1 MEIFKYMRERA
12 KEGMDYVHSI
22 DYFLKKM
29 IDPGEDYPADEKPML
44 KIDDFK
50 QIFQIAKFDVLTA
63 ESDYTLDMLLFLRIL
78 KNTAYFIID
87 DESVSNLWNLS
98 NSILNEFV
106 ADTKAELSA
115 RVTIALEVFSSL
127 SKYLSDP
134 ASVTLSSALV
144 LRLLATS

>member
-22 DYFLKKM
+22 DHFLKKM
-29 IDPGEDYPADEKPML
+29 IDPGEGYPADEKPVL

-50 QIFQIAKFDVLTA
+50 QIFQISKFDVLTA
-63 ESDYTLDMLLFLRIL
+63 ESEYTLDMLLFLRIL

-87 DESVSNLWNLS
+87 DESVSKLWNMS

-106 ADTKAELSA
+106 ADTKAGLSP

-134 ASVTLSSALV
+134 ASVALSSALV

>member
-1 MEIFKYMRERA
+1 M
-12 KEGMDYVHSI
+12 
-22 DYFLKKM
+22 
-29 IDPGEDYPADEKPML
+29 
-44 KIDDFK
+44 
-50 QIFQIAKFDVLTA
+50 LTA

-87 DESVSNLWNLS
+87 DESVSSLWNLS

>member
-1 MEIFKYMRERA
+1 
-12 KEGMDYVHSI
+12 
-22 DYFLKKM
+22 M
-29 IDPGEDYPADEKPML
+29 IDPGEEYPADEKPML

-63 ESDYTLDMLLFLRIL
+63 ESEYTLDMLLFLRIL

-87 DESVSNLWNLS
+87 DESVSSLWNLS

-106 ADTKAELSA
+106 ADAKAELSP

-134 ASVTLSSALV
+134 ASVVLSSALV
-144 LRLLATS
+144 LRILATS

>member
-1 MEIFKYMRERA
+1 
-12 KEGMDYVHSI
+12 
-22 DYFLKKM
+22 M
-29 IDPGEDYPADEKPML
+29 IDPGEEYPADEKPML

-63 ESDYTLDMLLFLRIL
+63 ESEYTLDMLLFLRIL

-87 DESVSNLWNLS
+87 DESVSSLWNLS

-106 ADTKAELSA
+106 ADAKAELSP

-134 ASVTLSSALV
+134 GSVILSSALV
-144 LRLLATS
+144 LRILATS

>member
-1 MEIFKYMRERA
+1 
-12 KEGMDYVHSI
+12 
-22 DYFLKKM
+22 
-29 IDPGEDYPADEKPML
+29 ML

-50 QIFQIAKFDVLTA
+50 QIFQIAKLDVLSA

-106 ADTKAELSA
+106 ADTKAELSG

-134 ASVTLSSALV
+134 A
-144 LRLLATS
+144 